1 MPATEQKITVRN
13 IPSDRHPMKCTIY
26 NILQK
31 LANENKRILKYS
43 KKNAILDFESCVPEM
58 TTKAVTRNNT
68 IHGFVENGMIDFE
81 NNRLHYARRCISVS
95 VMM

>member
-1 MPATEQKITVRN
+1 
-13 IPSDRHPMKCTIY
+13 MKRTIY
-26 NILQK
+26 NSLQK

-68 IHGFVENGMIDFE
+68 IHGFVEDGMIYFD
-81 NNRLHYARRCISVS
+81 NNRFPDFNKILVICRKDPTVE
-95 VMM
+95 